1 MGIENGATTPDA
13 LLYALVL
20 QKRFPGCVTA
30 RTITDKYAN
39 SIMHT
44 KFYEFKFAHETTAII
59 GSSNL
64 TGGGLV
70 QNTELSVEYT
80 VSRGSRLEDDWNI
93 NWQTLRKIS
102 KPVSPKTAQRLVAS
116 KRSGDE
122 TDKAPESQSSIDKPF
137 FVNTKRPPPKP
148 LFWNILGLK
157 NKNEKNKLLAD
168 LDSITE
174 RPDILYLEILK
185 YETGGTSGRPGY
197 QVQLPV
203 ATLGA
208 YFGVGKKQTRQVTF
222 LFPKNELKVSLTHF
236 ENNTHRVR
244 LKPITS
250 ISRPAILKFVR
261 VGKHEYRVSVIPK
274 NRYASVLKNKCDQQ
288 SRKGARKW
296 GFE

>member
-1 MGIENGATTPDA
+1 MPSFKPSETAIAARSIFQHPGATAETLGAIERHLTSKRLERFRVAVAYARWEGVGLFSSKLEAFLSRGGYFELIVGIENGVTTPDA

-157 NKNEKNKLLAD
+157 
-168 LDSITE
+168 
-174 RPDILYLEILK
+174 
-185 YETGGTSGRPGY
+185 
-197 QVQLPV
+197 
-203 ATLGA
+203 
-208 YFGVGKKQTRQVTF
+208 KQ
-222 LFPKNELKVSLTHF
+222 K
-236 ENNTHRVR
+236 
-244 LKPITS
+244 
-250 ISRPAILKFVR
+250 
-261 VGKHEYRVSVIPK
+261 
-274 NRYASVLKNKCDQQ
+274 
-288 SRKGARKW
+288 
-296 GFE
+296 